1 MASLRRSVP
10 GTKAEA
16 RDSLGMSYM
25 ISKRTGM
32 SMPGHF
38 CNPPLDCIK
47 KVMKVNGERWI
58 DAGTC
63 VACPKRKD
71 GCEAKQVNTKKT
83 WEELKSEV
91 YKPKRRS

>member
-10 GTKAEA
+10 GVREET

-25 ISKRTGM
+25 ISRRTGV

-38 CNPPLDCIK
+38 WNPPANCKK
-47 KVMKVNGERWI
+47 KVMEINRERWV

-63 VACPKRKD
+63 GECPERKH
-71 GCEAKQVNTKKT
+71 GCEAKDVNTKKT